1 MPVQDV
7 TQATSTLQQTAESVS
22 FSDGAAGTTQR
33 IKLKYDGIMSQYGER
48 IGKDG
53 DSSFSFTTG
62 TILVTEV
69 PWRFKNQAG
78 RDNETNR
85 LAELS
90 NGQFMMDYDNGYI
103 LGKSNASTSST
114 TDTVSYKV
122 RLQASA
128 VISGSGTTQYA
139 EDSVHVTGDSGTAAL
154 VVRKDAPATLAGT
167 DGDYSLLQVNEDGYQ
182 RSVLGGVIKD
192 GVATPGAVGDP
203 VDSYVDKYGRIGVTD
218 AGVPLRVAIEG
229 GTSDTS
235 KVDDQPFT
243 VSTDKVTVIGY
254 VADESGT
261 DSVDEGDVGVSRM
274 TLNRRQIMAGQTLDD
289 AAFGI
294 GTEYANATGFLADD
308 TATDSVDEGDIGIAR
323 MSLDRKQLIAGSYVD
338 DTEFTPAGANSY
350 VHLIAAQADEL
361 GTDSVD
367 EGDVGALRMTTNRRL
382 ITAGQALDDTNAGI
396 GTEYVTP
403 AGFLADDTA
412 TDSVDEGDVGY
423 ARMSL
428 DRKQIMAGA
437 YLDDV
442 AFTPAGSNSYGVMMM
457 GQADDTTPDSV
468 DEGDAGALRITLT
481 RYLKVSQGDLISG
494 EDQTNNVLQVV
505 EKPLAVSTY
514 APTNDVSAAA
524 EASSVSKASAG
535 TLYGFTFSNGN
546 AAVRYLQ
553 FFNST
558 TVPAD
563 TTVPTLVFSCPAT
576 STISGEW
583 PKGRHM
589 ATGNSWSNSSTQN
602 TKTIGAADSLADI
615 NYA

>member
-1 MPVQDV
+1 MADEILQIDGNNHYVGGGITDDANLEIMGFRMD
-7 TQATSTLQQTAESVS
+7 ATSKRLKVDAVITSGG
-22 FSDGAAGTTQR
+22 SDDAIFVDDGPFVVGT
-33 IKLKYDGIMSQYGER
+33 
-48 IGKDG
+48 
-53 DSSFSFTTG
+53 
-62 TILVTEV
+62 
-69 PWRFKNQAG
+69 
-78 RDNETNR
+78 
-85 LAELS
+85 S
-90 NGQFMMDYDNGYI
+90 N
-103 LGKSNASTSST
+103 
-114 TDTVSYKV
+114 V
-122 RLQASA
+122 SA
-128 VISGSGTTQYA
+128 V
-139 EDSVHVTGDSGTAAL
+139 
-154 VVRKDAPATLAGT
+154 
-167 DGDYSLLQVNEDGYQ
+167 GY
-182 RSVLGGVIKD
+182 L
-192 GVATPGAVGDP
+192 
-203 VDSYVDKYGRIGVTD
+203 
-218 AGVPLRVAIEG
+218 
-229 GTSDTS
+229 
-235 KVDDQPFT
+235 
-243 VSTDKVTVIGY
+243 
-254 VADESGT
+254 ADE
-261 DSVDEGDVGVSRM
+261 
-274 TLNRRQIMAGQTLDD
+274 
-289 AAFGI
+289 
-294 GTEYANATGFLADD
+294 

-323 MSLDRKQLIAGSYVD
+323 MTL
-338 DTEFTPAGANSY
+338 
-350 VHLIAAQADEL
+350 
-361 GTDSVD
+361 
-367 EGDVGALRMTTNRRL
+367 NRRV
-382 ITAGQALDDTNAGI
+382 ITAGNLLDDSAAGI
-396 GTEYVTP
+396 GTDYVTP
-403 AGFLADDTA
+403 AGFLADDTG
-412 TDSVDEGDVGY
+412 TDSVDEGDVGF

-437 YLDDV
+437 YLDDA
-442 AFTPAGSNSYGVMMM
+442 AFTPAGSCSYGMMMM